1 MSRRMSRIRQTGVG
15 LVEVMV
21 ATLVGAI
28 VVIAVIQ
35 IFVANKQTFRMQD
48 AMSVTQETGTF
59 ALDFIVR
66 DALRAGYPGGKEAFN
81 AFDWSPGQTTNG
93 PAGTNDTLAIVYRA
107 DSPDVAGTLCTGDT
121 VAVATARIRN
131 RYWVDNGN
139 LMCQGDEE
147 DASNVFQPVGAP
159 QVLVSNVESFQ
170 VMFGVDLSHPIDQS
184 PAPALGCAAPPAPV
198 VQSPTAYVNA
208 AQVQAAIARGKD
220 DAPDCYAAM
229 SERQV
234 VRSVRIGLLVAT
246 EGRVDAVI
254 PAGKTYT
261 VLDETVTPDVSD
273 GRLRRQFTKT
283 VILRNVEEYL

>member
-1 MSRRMSRIRQTGVG
+1 MSSRLNRIRQAGVG

-81 AFDWSPGQTTNG
+81 AFDWAETTNV
-93 PAGTNDTLAIVYRA
+93 AGGNDTLAIVYRA
-107 DSPDVAGTLCTGDT
+107 DSPDVAGVLCTGDT

-131 RYWVDNGN
+131 RYWVSVDGD

-147 DASNVFQPVGAP
+147 DAVNVFQPVGAP

-170 VMFGVDLSHPIDQS
+170 VMFGVDLSHPIDQT
-184 PAPALGCAAPPAPV
+184 PDPVLGCAAPPAPV
-198 VQSPTAYVNA
+198 AQAPTAYVNA
-208 AQVQAAIARGKD
+208 DHVQAAIARGAN
-220 DAPDCYAAM
+220 DAPNCYAAM

-246 EGRVDAVI
+246 EGTVDAVI

-261 VLDETVTPDVSD
+261 VLDETVAPDVSD

-283 VILRNVEEYL
+283 VILRNIEEYL

>member
-1 MSRRMSRIRQTGVG
+1 MSRRLNRIRQAGVG

-66 DALRAGYPGGKEAFN
+66 DALRAGYPGGDETDD
-81 AFDWSPGQTTNG
+81 AFDWVETTNVPG
-93 PAGTNDTLAIVYRA
+93 GNDKLAIVYRA

-121 VAVATARIRN
+121 VTVSTARIRN
-131 RYWVDNGN
+131 RYWVVNGD

-147 DASNVFQPVGAP
+147 DAGHVFQPVGTP

-170 VMFGVDLSHPIDQS
+170 VMFGVDLAHTLAQS
-184 PAPALGCAAPPAPV
+184 PPAAAGCAAPPPPV
-198 VQSPTAYVNA
+198 PQAPTAYVHA
-208 AQVQAAIARGKD
+208 GLVQAAISRGKND
-220 DAPDCYAAM
+220 RPNDCYAVM
-229 SERQV
+229 NDRQV

-261 VLDETVTPDVSD
+261 VLDETVAPDVSD

-283 VILRNVEEYL
+283 VILRNIEEYL

>member
-1 MSRRMSRIRQTGVG
+1 MSRRLNRIRQAGVG

-81 AFDWSPGQTTNG
+81 AFDWAETTNV
-93 PAGTNDTLAIVYRA
+93 AGGNDTLAVVYRA
-107 DSPDVAGTLCTGDT
+107 DSPDVAGVLCTGDT
-121 VAVATARIRN
+121 VTVATARIRN
-131 RYWVDNGN
+131 RYWVSADGD

-147 DASNVFQPVGAP
+147 DAANVFQPVGTP

-170 VMFGVDLSHPIDQS
+170 VMFGVDLSHPIDQT
-184 PAPALGCAAPPAPV
+184 PDPALGCAAPAAPV
-198 VQSPTAYVNA
+198 AQAPTAYVNA
-208 AQVQAAIARGKD
+208 DQVQAAIARGLN
-220 DAPDCYAAM
+220 DAPNCYAEM
-229 SERQV
+229 TERQV

-246 EGRVDAVI
+246 EGQVDAVI

-261 VLDETVTPDVSD
+261 VLDQNVAPDISD

-283 VILRNVEEYL
+283 VILRNIEEYL

>member
-1 MSRRMSRIRQTGVG
+1 MSRRMNRIRQAGVG

-81 AFDWSPGQTTNG
+81 AFDWTKTTNV
-93 PAGTNDTLAIVYRA
+93 AGGNDELAIVYRA

-121 VAVATARIRN
+121 VTVATARIRN
-131 RYWVDNGN
+131 RYWVENGN

-184 PAPALGCAAPPAPV
+184 PDPALGCAAPPAPV

-220 DAPDCYAAM
+220 DAPNCYAEM

-261 VLDETVTPDVSD
+261 VLDQNVAPDVSD